1 MASSTDGAKADAT
14 RKRVEELRAQ
24 ARVLMGELPDVLKSK
39 ECNARGFCHS
49 VLPVLMHDSAASIVE
64 RLRSNHNTRSDQST
78 QNGVSKDGLLDLRQY
93 TSWSDACVSI
103 GEALD
108 KCVRQTREAAHSE
121 TELLS
126 AVNGVA
132 GKWNV
137 VECESWRDFGDG
149 QVNVV
154 TDGNTLRLATCRK
167 CQRVVSQQR
176 FAAHWEQCK
185 TFDYSTVIE
194 RSPTNLGAGG
204 AAAGGTLKL
213 KIGMPKQG
221 QIKVPGGAGVPTKF
235 VSKNASLALNKK
247 RKGEEMDYTGEDL
260 PMIEIEVI
268 TCDGCGTSPIYSG
281 RYSCNQ
287 CEDFDLCEACY
298 LRGPANHLGHDPT
311 HDFCLLAIPVVNAG
325 TGSAAKRSLMGSNL
339 SPDGAYVLSF
349 SLPPL
354 LPAHP
359 PPPLF
364 PFRCYV
370 FC

>member
-93 TSWSDACVSI
+93 ASWGDACVSI

-132 GKWNV
+132 
-137 VECESWRDFGDG
+137 DG

-235 VSKNASLALNKK
+235 VSKNA
-247 RKGEEMDYTGEDL
+247 
-260 PMIEIEVI
+260 
-268 TCDGCGTSPIYSG
+268 
-281 RYSCNQ
+281 
-287 CEDFDLCEACY
+287 
-298 LRGPANHLGHDPT
+298 
-311 HDFCLLAIPVVNAG
+311 
-325 TGSAAKRSLMGSNL
+325 
-339 SPDGAYVLSF
+339 
-349 SLPPL
+349 
-354 LPAHP
+354 
-359 PPPLF
+359 
-364 PFRCYV
+364 
-370 FC
+370 